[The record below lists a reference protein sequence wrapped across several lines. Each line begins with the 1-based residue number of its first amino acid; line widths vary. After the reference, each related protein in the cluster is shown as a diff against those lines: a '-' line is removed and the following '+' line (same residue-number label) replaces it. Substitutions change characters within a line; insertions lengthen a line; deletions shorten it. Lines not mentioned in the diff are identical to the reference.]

1 MDFWI
6 WYDKLN
12 FAVTLLAAEL
22 AVCAPLPKRRH
33 YGARMALGCIPALLV
48 SLLWDGKGLGMWL
61 SATKYLV
68 VFALSFVMMVAGC
81 RGDVWSYLFVGIF
94 AYCMQH
100 IAYQTHTIVN
110 ALFGMALPGWANLLV
125 LLALCALL
133 YSGAWLL
140 FKKRLSRDE
149 GIRVDNK
156 PQLLLSGVVLL
167 VTVYISFFGVVYA
180 LNSGNH
186 GSVIII
192 CLFSD
197 MACLL
202 SLALEQSFVR
212 LKKNETEM
220 AVMRHMLSAAKYQLQ
235 ESKSSIDLINVKCHD
250 LRHQLTALSF
260 ADKEELQK
268 LAGAIEVYD
277 TDFKT
282 GNEALDIVLME
293 KGLLCQRKKVRMTCL
308 VNGAHLNGM
317 KQSDIYSFFCNA
329 LENAMESVE
338 ALDEDRRAISITE
351 LCRDD
356 FFVIRIENF
365 FSGKMEFQDGLPVT
379 RKDRGYHGF
388 GVKSM
393 RMIADKYGGELIF
406 STNGDIFRVD
416 LVLPLAVQAR
426 RTT

>member
-33 YGARMALGCIPALLV
+33 YAARMALGCIPAAACSLAPLGRQGAGDV
-48 SLLWDGKGLGMWL
+48 ALGHEIPRRLRAVLRDDGRRVQGGMCGRTCSWASLLTVCSTSPTRPTPSSTRSLGWPCP
-61 SATKYLV
+61 V
-68 VFALSFVMMVAGC
+68 GEPAGPAGPL
-81 RGDVWSYLFVGIF
+81 R
-94 AYCMQH
+94 
-100 IAYQTHTIVN
+100 
-110 ALFGMALPGWANLLV
+110 P
-125 LLALCALL
+125 LL

-156 PQLLLSGVVLL
+156 PQLFAVGRGAAGDGLHLLLRRRH
-167 VTVYISFFGVVYA
+167 A

-268 LAGAIEVYD
+268 ARRRHRGHD

-308 VNGAHLNGM
+308 VNGVHLNGM

-338 ALDEDRRAISITE
+338 ALNEDRRAISITE

-365 FSGKMEFQDGLPVT
+365 FPERWS
-379 RKDRGYHGF
+379 
-388 GVKSM
+388 
-393 RMIADKYGGELIF
+393 
-406 STNGDIFRVD
+406 FRTD
-416 LVLPLAVQAR
+416 CPSPG
-426 RTT
+426 RTAATTASA